1 MCRISSNLVR
11 ISSNLRRCTTP
22 LSPTSAT
29 DHGSASAGA
38 ATGGKEEH
46 RQQPPPPLPAPPRR
60 ATTTSVAPGSQLHA
74 FRSKRKER
82 LIVRPH
88 CRSSQVHTS
97 FITKSRGCLF
107 YFLKHKLGVLS
118 SVRELSQV
126 LGKHIKQYGVC
137 AKNSDCFLVIQQFTI
152 W

>member
-1 MCRISSNLVR
+1 MCRISSNVVR
-11 ISSNLRRCTTP
+11 ISSNLRRRTAP
-22 LSPTSAT
+22 SPPTSTT

-46 RQQPPPPLPAPPRR
+46 RQQPPPPLPAAPRH

-82 LIVRPH
+82 LIVHPH
-88 CRSSQVHTS
+88 RLSSQVHTS

-118 SVRELSQV
+118 SVLELSQD

-137 AKNSDCFLVIQQFTI
+137 AKNSDCFLVIQ
-152 W
+152 